1 MLNVVLNE
9 DSCTAKSGNW
19 SHLFV
24 IQLKIDGKEAFCISK
39 QNNSLIISL

>member
-9 DSCTAKSGNW
+9 DYCTAKSGNW

-24 IQLKIDGKEAFCISK
+24 IQPKIDGKEAFCISK
-39 QNNSLIISL
+39 QKNSLIISL